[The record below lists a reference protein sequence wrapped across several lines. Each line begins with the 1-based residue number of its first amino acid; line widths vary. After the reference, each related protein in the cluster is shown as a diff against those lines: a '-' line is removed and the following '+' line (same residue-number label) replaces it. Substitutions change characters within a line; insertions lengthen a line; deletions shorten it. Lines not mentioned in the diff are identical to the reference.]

1 MIWIMIVSIGTV
13 RLWISAQTVCVRWNA
28 FFPVVEKWDIPLEV
42 LRMADANDCFSWSD
56 VGSLGF
62 VDKLISEND
71 LGHVSFKKE

>member
-1 MIWIMIVSIGTV
+1 M
-13 RLWISAQTVCVRWNA
+13 
-28 FFPVVEKWDIPLEV
+28 VEKWDIPLEV